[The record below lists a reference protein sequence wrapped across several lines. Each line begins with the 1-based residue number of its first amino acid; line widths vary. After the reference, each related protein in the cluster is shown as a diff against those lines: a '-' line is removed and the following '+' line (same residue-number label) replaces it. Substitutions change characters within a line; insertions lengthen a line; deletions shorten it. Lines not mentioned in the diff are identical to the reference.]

1 MRQRRVN
8 IPVIPYIAFLMI
20 FTSKTLTYIYPYM
33 CDVLGFDSENRME
46 IHEFSGG
53 DVNVTYWSVVGY
65 ERECVG
71 INIR

>member
-1 MRQRRVN
+1 
-8 IPVIPYIAFLMI
+8 
-20 FTSKTLTYIYPYM
+20 M